1 VEFPYTSVDFGEV
14 TMLDGK
20 TKKYLR
26 GKAHGLTAAV
36 TVGKEGVTES
46 VAAEIE
52 RTAESAEL
60 VKIRL
65 LPSSPA
71 DRKEAEQALAGMLR
85 GEFVGGIGRVLVY
98 FLPGKNPSRYFP
110 AGGRSTGGRT
120 EHE

>member
-1 VEFPYTSVDFGEV
+1 
-14 TMLDGK
+14 MLDAK

-26 GKAHGLTAAV
+26 GKANGLSTAV

-52 RTAESAEL
+52 RTAETAEL

-65 LPSSPA
+65 LPSAPV
-71 DRKEAEQALAGMLR
+71 DRKEAEQALSGMLR

-110 AGGRSTGGRT
+110 AGGVAGGRT
-120 EHE
+120 EHD

>member
-1 VEFPYTSVDFGEV
+1 
-14 TMLDGK
+14 MLDGK

-26 GKAHGLTAAV
+26 GKAHGLSAAV
-36 TVGKEGVTES
+36 TIGKEGVTES

-65 LPSSPA
+65 LPSSPL
-71 DRKEAEQALAGMLR
+71 DRKEAAQALSEMLR

-110 AGGRSTGGRT
+110 AGDPAGGHT
-120 EHE
+120 EHV

>member
-1 VEFPYTSVDFGEV
+1 
-14 TMLDGK
+14 MLDAR

-26 GKAHGLTAAV
+26 GKAHGLSAAV

-65 LPSSPA
+65 LPSAPV
-71 DRKEAEQALAGMLR
+71 DRKEAEQALSGMLR

-110 AGGRSTGGRT
+110 AGKPAGGRT
-120 EHE
+120 EHV

>member
-1 VEFPYTSVDFGEV
+1 
-14 TMLDGK
+14 MLDAR

-26 GKAHGLTAAV
+26 GKGHGLSPAV

-65 LPSSPA
+65 LPGAPVE
-71 DRKEAEQALAGMLR
+71 RKEAEKALSGMLR
-85 GEFVGGIGRVLVY
+85 GEFVGGIGRVLLY

-110 AGGRSTGGRT
+110 AGSKAGGRT